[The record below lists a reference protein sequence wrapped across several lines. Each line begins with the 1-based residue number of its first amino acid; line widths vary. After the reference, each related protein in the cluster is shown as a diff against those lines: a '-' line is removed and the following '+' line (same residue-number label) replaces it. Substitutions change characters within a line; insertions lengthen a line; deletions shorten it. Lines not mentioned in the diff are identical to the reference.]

1 VAVGLPHERGYFP
14 AGESVLRRVHGE
26 RAVGLLYGQRALL
39 MQATH
44 PVAFTGLVGSTSGLH
59 APFERLV
66 RTAKI
71 METVYFGERA
81 DADRVTARV
90 RTMHA
95 QVRGSI
101 SCPAGP
107 HPAGTPYAAD
117 RPDMLLWILACLADS
132 ALAVYRAFVAPLADP
147 AQRERFWSDYLL
159 MGELFG
165 LPRSEVPPDYEA
177 FRDYMRARLRSDDLF
192 VTDDARELG
201 RRVAFQLPLP
211 ARRRPAL
218 PAVNLAVVGTL
229 PPRVRRLYGI
239 AWTPAH
245 DAAFRALALGSRL
258 ARPLLPRPVRRG
270 PSARDYEVVA
280 RAEARRS
287 AEVRRAAARRPRAA

>member
-1 VAVGLPHERGYFP
+1 MGYGACVERSGYFP

-44 PVAFTGLVGSTSGLH
+44 PVAFTGLMGSTSGLD

-71 METVYFGERA
+71 METVYFGDRAAA
-81 DADRVTARV
+81 DAVTARV
-90 RTMHA
+90 RAMHSR
-95 QVRGSI
+95 VRGSI
-101 SCPAGP
+101 DRPAGP

-132 ALAVYRAFVAPLADP
+132 ALVVYRSFVAPLADP
-147 AQRERFWSDYLL
+147 AQRERFWKDYLL
-159 MGELFG
+159 VGELFG
-165 LPRSEVPPDYEA
+165 LDRSEAPPDYGA
-177 FRDYMRARLRSDDLF
+177 FRDYMRERLRSDELF

-201 RRVAFQLPLP
+201 RKVAFQLPLP
-211 ARRRPAL
+211 AYRRPVL

-229 PPRVRRLYGI
+229 PPRVRRLYRI

-245 DAAFRALALGSRL
+245 DAAFQALARGTRL
-258 ARPLLPRPVRRG
+258 ARPLLPHDVRRG
-270 PSARDYEVVA
+270 PSRRDYELVA
-280 RAEARRS
+280 RAE
-287 AEVRRAAARRPRAA
+287 RRAA